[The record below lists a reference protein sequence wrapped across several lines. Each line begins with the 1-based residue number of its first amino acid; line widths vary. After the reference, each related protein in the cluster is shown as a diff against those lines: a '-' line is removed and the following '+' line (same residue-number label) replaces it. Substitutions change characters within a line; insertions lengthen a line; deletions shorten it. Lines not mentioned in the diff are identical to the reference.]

1 MLNIFIVASPLCTPI
16 CTCVYTHIYV
26 EIKNGNS
33 VSLTIVSYFPQYLT
47 LKPQFS
53 SLFLWTWLFLNIL
66 FKQNHIL
73 LVFLMLV
80 LFDYDTIK
88 ILLLASCDA
97 YASFHG
103 CKLFSTV
110 CTYHISLMQA
120 SHDRHI
126 NCFKFLTVVN
136 RVQTSPYFLL

>member
-1 MLNIFIVASPLCTPI
+1 MYSNMYM
-16 CTCVYTHIYV
+16 CVYTYICRNKKWKLY
-26 EIKNGNS
+26 
-33 VSLTIVSYFPQYLT
+33 VSLTIVSCFPQYLT
-47 LKPQFS
+47 LKPQFN

-66 FKQNHIL
+66 FNQNHIL

-80 LFDYDTIK
+80 IFDYDTIK
-88 ILLLASCDA
+88 ILLLASCDS

-110 CTYHISLMQA
+110 CTYHIYLMKA

-136 RVQTSPYFLL
+136 RVQTSPGFFL